1 MLAVAPVVVAQ
12 GDYPNR
18 PIRLVVPSGARP
30 FWDLL
35 RQKVALL
42 PS

>member
-1 MLAVAPVVVAQ
+1 MPLAV
-12 GDYPNR
+12 GDIVEVGALDR
-18 PIRLVVPSGARP
+18 PIRLIVPVGARP